1 MIIREIKGY
10 EYEVHIGESVVKE
23 VLKDEL
29 SGEAVDFIARIEETA
44 NDLIG
49 SMYTRGDVLKEV
61 SDFARNMLM
70 TIYNKVK
77 TNKDLD
83 VLKYLDETFA
93 LYKEYEVEE

>member
-44 NDLIG
+44 NDLLDGRYVDEEVEKESIKFTQDILME
-49 SMYTRGDVLKEV
+49 MYNHIK
-61 SDFARNMLM
+61 A
-70 TIYNKVK
+70 NKHI
-77 TNKDLD
+77 D
-83 VLKYLDETFA
+83 VLKYINETFIK
-93 LYKEYEVEE
+93 LEGWKNE